1 MPDRPKPIQK
11 SFVPY
16 YGPQSNGAIFCPLN
30 GEEPN
35 HQVPQHLGVIRANSH
50 PFRQLQTMPY
60 HQLISPIVNKAVP
73 GGGQSP
79 NPLADRLYGDQMQ
92 DGGSTA
98 VHAIRNGIE
107 VVSPCRSKMMLQDLT
122 SGGHANICSTPQRSD
137 SHESR
142 IGVLQVLK
150 CEDG

>member
-1 MPDRPKPIQK
+1 
-11 SFVPY
+11 
-16 YGPQSNGAIFCPLN
+16 
-30 GEEPN
+30 
-35 HQVPQHLGVIRANSH
+35 
-50 PFRQLQTMPY
+50 MPY

-79 NPLADRLYGDQMQ
+79 NTLADRMYQDQMQ
-92 DGGSTA
+92 DGGGTA
-98 VHAIRNGIE
+98 AHAIRNGI
-107 VVSPCRSKMMLQDLT
+107 VDDSPCRSKMMLQDLT

-150 CEDG
+150 CEDD